1 MVRARDGLGVS
12 GVKLMGTGG
21 PVKTDAEWGKWAHGN
36 EFLNTKR
43 GRLGPR
49 GWFGQTVSPSLPNM
63 ASANPGPLDSD
74 TTRIVRGA
82 CPHDCPD
89 TCAMLVTV
97 ESGRAVRV
105 AGDPD
110 HPFTRGFL
118 CTKVNRYV
126 ERTYHEGRLL
136 HPMRRTGPK
145 GSGKF
150 ARISW
155 DEALDEIATR
165 LNEIRRSSDGPQ
177 AILPYSYAGT
187 MGVVQGGSIDR
198 RFFHAIGAS
207 MLDRTICSTP
217 GKVGMQMTV
226 GANVGADPEGI
237 PQSDLVLLWGTN
249 TLTSN
254 PHMWPFVLEAKA
266 RGAPIIAIDPIRTR
280 TAAQCDE
287 WIAIR
292 PGTDAALALGLMH
305 VVLERGLQDDDYI
318 ERYTVG
324 IDALRERAREYSPQR
339 VSQIT
344 GIRPDVIVSLGE
356 RYGRA
361 KAAFIRVNYGLQR
374 HGGGGMAVRSI
385 ACLPALT
392 GHWRRAGGGVQ
403 LSSSHNFK
411 FNTQLVERPDLSPP
425 VRTINMIRLGEALT
439 TKDAGVGGPPVRA
452 MIVYNSNPAAVA
464 PDRNAVLA
472 GMRREDLFTVVL
484 EHFQT
489 DTADY
494 ADIVLPATTQLE
506 HWDLH
511 LAYGHHYV
519 TLNQPSIAPLGEA
532 LPNSEIFR
540 RIAARMGLEH
550 PPLRDD
556 DLTVIRQ
563 ALDSTHDNMA
573 GVTLETLIERGW
585 TRLNVPTPYLP
596 YESGKFFTPSGKC
609 EFYSPRLAAMG
620 LDPVP
625 TFTAPYEFPDAVPD
639 LAERYPLTLISS
651 PAHQFLNSTFVNIGA
666 LRRGAREPECL
677 LHPADAEQRGIGA
690 GARVVVHND
699 RGAFTAVARVEDTI
713 RPGVVW
719 APSIW
724 WGKYAADGANANQT
738 TSQRETDLGRG
749 PVFYDNLVEVGLAD

>member
-1 MVRARDGLGVS
+1 
-12 GVKLMGTGG
+12 
-21 PVKTDAEWGKWAHGN
+21 
-36 EFLNTKR
+36 
-43 GRLGPR
+43 
-49 GWFGQTVSPSLPNM
+49 
-63 ASANPGPLDSD
+63 
-74 TTRIVRGA
+74 
-82 CPHDCPD
+82 
-89 TCAMLVTV
+89 MLVTV

-105 AGDPD
+105 TGDPD

-118 CTKVNRYV
+118 CAKVNRYV
-126 ERTYHEGRLL
+126 ERTYHEDRLL
-136 HPMRRTGPK
+136 HPLRRIGPK

-155 DEALDEIATR
+155 DEALGEIATR
-165 LNEIRRSSDGPQ
+165 LNDIRGSTDGAQ

-187 MGVVQGGSIDR
+187 MGIVQGSSIDR

-207 MLDRTICSTP
+207 MLDRTICSMAGT
-217 GKVGMQMTV
+217 VGMRMTV
-226 GANVGADPEGI
+226 GANLGADPEGI
-237 PQSDLVLLWGTN
+237 PESDFVLLWGTN
-249 TLTSN
+249 TLTAN
-254 PHMWPFVLEAKA
+254 PHLWPLVLEARS
-266 RGAPIIAIDPIRTR
+266 RGAAIVAIDPIRTR

-287 WIAIR
+287 WVGLR
-292 PGTDAALALGLMH
+292 PGTDAALALGMMH
-305 VVLERGLQDDDYI
+305 VLLDRGLQDDDYI
-318 ERYTVG
+318 GRHTAGFEQ
-324 IDALRERAREYSPQR
+324 LRDRAREYTPER
-339 VSQIT
+339 VAAIT
-344 GIRPDVIVSLGE
+344 GIAPEVVVSLGE

-374 HGGGGMAVRSI
+374 HGGGGMAVRTI

-403 LSSSHNFK
+403 LSSSANFA
-411 FNTQLVERPDLSPP
+411 FNTAATQRPDLSPP
-425 VRTINMIRLGEALT
+425 VRTINMIRLGDALT
-439 TKDAGVGGPPVRA
+439 RADAGVGGPPVRA
-452 MIVYNSNPAAVA
+452 MVVYNSNPAAVA
-464 PDRNAVLA
+464 PDRNAVLE
-472 GMRREDLFTVVL
+472 GLRREDLFTVVL

-511 LAYGHHYV
+511 LSYGHHYV
-519 TLNQPSIAPLGEA
+519 SLNAPSIEPIGES

-540 RIAARMGLEH
+540 RLASHMGLDH
-550 PPLRDD
+550 PSLRDD

-563 ALDSTHDNMA
+563 ALDSTSDKLA
-573 GVTLETLIERGW
+573 GVTLEGLMERGW
-585 TRLNVPTPYLP
+585 MRLNVPTPYLP
-596 YESGKFFTPSGKC
+596 FANGGFLTPSGKC
-609 EFYSPRLAAMG
+609 EFYSPRLRDMG

-625 TFTAPYEFPDAVPD
+625 TFTPPYEFPESVPA

-677 LHPADAEQRGIGA
+677 LHSIDAERRGIGP

-724 WGKYAADGANANQT
+724 WGKFAADGANANQT
-738 TSQRETDLGRG
+738 TSQRETDLGHG